1 MRSLVKITL
10 SGCGLILVFDVLASL
25 ASREFG
31 FPYVAATP
39 GSLLIY
45 AAAGFVAGRAHGVP
59 QAAGVGALVGEVE
72 STIGWWLSFVIGAIQ
87 PESATTSQEIASVIV
102 AIIVVGGMAGAAG
115 GWLGR
120 RFAPRPTREL
130 T

>member
-10 SGCGLILVFDVLASL
+10 LACVAILIFDVLASI
-25 ASREFG
+25 ASRAFN

-39 GSLLIY
+39 GSILIY
-45 AAAGFVAGRAHGVP
+45 AAAGFLAGRAHGVP
-59 QAAGVGALVGEVE
+59 QGAGVGALVGEVE

-87 PESATTSQEIASVIV
+87 PERATTSEELASVIV
-102 AIIVVGGMAGAAG
+102 AMMVTGGIVGAAG

-120 RFAPRPTREL
+120 RFATRPTHQS

>member
-10 SGCGLILVFDVLASL
+10 SACLAILIFDVLASL
-25 ASREFG
+25 ASRAFN

-39 GSLLIY
+39 GSILIY

-59 QAAGVGALVGEVE
+59 QAAGVGVLVGEVE
-72 STIGWWLSFVIGAIQ
+72 STIGWWLSTLIGPVQQATPVTPEEFVR
-87 PESATTSQEIASVIV
+87 VVVDV
-102 AIIVVGGMAGAAG
+102 AIIGGIVGAAG
-115 GWLGR
+115 GWFGR
-120 RFAPRPTREL
+120 RFATRSTREL